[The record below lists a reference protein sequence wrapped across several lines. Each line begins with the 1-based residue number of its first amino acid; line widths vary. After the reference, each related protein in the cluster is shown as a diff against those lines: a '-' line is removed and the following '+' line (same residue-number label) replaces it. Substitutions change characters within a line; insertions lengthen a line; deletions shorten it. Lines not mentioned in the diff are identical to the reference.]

1 MNIYNEIDGLLL
13 QILPDV
19 YRTVKVVPTGSQ
31 RPAKYIVWREIN
43 IDYEMSDNEVYA
55 NQHYF
60 SVSIFGKT
68 ELDSTAIQISDLLNQ
83 NEYVKS
89 NQRDLDYDNTTEY
102 YGKYLE
108 FYKIV

>member
-43 IDYEMSDNEVYA
+43 IDSEMSDNEVYA

-89 NQRDLDYDNTTEY
+89 NQRDLDYNNTTGY